1 MGRYDAALDHY
12 CYSGIAVLKNT
23 LNLQDPLL
31 LEQAE
36 RDITDQTSADI
47 VFQEPPYGLAY
58 LQQLHR
64 TLFWPLYDWAGEV
77 RDVSIAKGN
86 TRFCIPTRIQP
97 ECQKL
102 FEALAKEHWLVG
114 LSRADLCAR
123 LAEYYCEF
131 NMIHPFREGNG
142 RVQRLFFEHL
152 SLSAGYE
159 LDWSWIQVDEWI
171 QANIAGVD
179 CNYAP
184 MEALFQRI
192 LAAASFLEP

>member
-12 CYSGIAVLKNT
+12 CYAGTEVLKNM
-23 LNLQDPLL
+23 LNLRDPLL

-36 RDITDQTSADI
+36 RDITDQTSAD
-47 VFQEPPYGLAY
+47 VVLQEPPYCLAY

-64 TLFWPLYDWAGEV
+64 TLFWPLYDWAGLI
-77 RDVSIAKGN
+77 RDVSIAKGS
-86 TRFCIPTRIQP
+86 TRFCIPTRIEP
-97 ECQKL
+97 ECRKL
-102 FEALAKEHWLVG
+102 FEALAKEQWLIG
-114 LSRADLCAR
+114 LSRADFCAR

-159 LDWSWIQVDEWI
+159 LDWSPIQPDEWI
-171 QANIAGVD
+171 QANIDGVQLD
-179 CNYAP
+179 YSR
-184 MEALFQRI
+184 MERLFHRV
-192 LAAASFLEP
+192 LACTPAF